1 MNLGRECILFV
12 CDHDTM
18 NVIATAEVPVQQS
31 SLILFTTL
39 HKQILEEKKIY
50 KIIVKKFLYQ
60 VQ

>member
-1 MNLGRECILFV
+1 
-12 CDHDTM
+12 M

>member
-1 MNLGRECILFV
+1 MNLGRECVLFV
-12 CDHDTM
+12 CVHDTM
-18 NVIATAEVPVQQS
+18 NVIATAEVTVQQS